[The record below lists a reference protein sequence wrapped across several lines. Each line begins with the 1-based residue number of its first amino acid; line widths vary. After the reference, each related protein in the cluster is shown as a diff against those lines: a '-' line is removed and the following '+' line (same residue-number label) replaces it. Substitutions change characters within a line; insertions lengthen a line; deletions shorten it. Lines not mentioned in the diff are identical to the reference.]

1 MSNEK
6 KRKLVLTK
14 LLFPFHNDASRGQMP
29 LPGLPGVSDDRLFQV
44 LNLCL
49 VGWFLLA
56 LPPGWRPRL
65 WEQAILALCGFFGT
79 LYALT
84 LLHAV
89 ATGAV
94 PANAGFDSLDGVVA
108 LFSSRPVVLSGWT
121 HYVCHDLLAGLFAAK
136 DAQRLGIPHFLF
148 AGLVLPLLL
157 LAGPAGLAAH
167 LVLARVAAPDRARRA
182 TPNDERKHE

>member
-1 MSNEK
+1 
-6 KRKLVLTK
+6 
-14 LLFPFHNDASRGQMP
+14 
-29 LPGLPGVSDDRLFQV
+29 VSDDGLFQV

-49 VGWFLLA
+49 IGWFLLA

-65 WEQAILALCGFFGT
+65 WEQAILALCGFFGA
-79 LYALT
+79 LYTLT
-84 LLHAV
+84 LLDAV
-89 ATGAV
+89 RRGAV

-108 LFSSRPVVLSGWT
+108 LFSSRPVVFSGWT

-136 DAQRLGIPHFLF
+136 DSQSRGIPHVLF

-167 LVLARVAAPDRARRA
+167 LVVARVLDTSA
-182 TPNDERKHE
+182 NRKTRQQ

>member
-1 MSNEK
+1 
-6 KRKLVLTK
+6 
-14 LLFPFHNDASRGQMP
+14 MP
-29 LPGLPGVSDDRLFQV
+29 VPGLSGVSDDRLFQV

-65 WEQAILALCGFFGT
+65 WEQAILALCGFFGA
-79 LYALT
+79 LYTLT
-84 LLHAV
+84 LLDAV
-89 ATGAV
+89 RRGAV

-108 LFSSRPVVLSGWT
+108 LFSSRPVVFSGWT

-136 DAQRLGIPHFLF
+136 DAQRRGIPHVLF

-167 LVLARVAAPDRARRA
+167 LVVARVATLDRRW
-182 TPNDERKHE
+182 TELVLIPVNNE